1 MSAKA
6 ICIIGAGI
14 SGLSCAVRLQEVLG
28 KDCQITI
35 YSDKFLTETTSHV
48 AAGVFIPYSEPTIA
62 GYNGTRANPG
72 R

>member
-14 SGLSCAVRLQEVLG
+14 SGLSCAVRLQEVFG

-35 YSDKFLTETTSHV
+35 YSYKFLKKPKPYV
-48 AAGVFIPYSEPTIA
+48 AVGGFRPDTEPTIVS
-62 GYNGTRANPG
+62 YNWKIA
-72 R
+72 